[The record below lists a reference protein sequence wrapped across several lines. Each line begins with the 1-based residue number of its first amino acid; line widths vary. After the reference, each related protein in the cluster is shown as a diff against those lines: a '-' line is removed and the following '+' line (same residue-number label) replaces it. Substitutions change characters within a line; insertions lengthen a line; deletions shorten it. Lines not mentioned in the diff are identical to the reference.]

1 VHPEGDVEAFFAL
14 AAAACQAFTFAPERL
29 VVVRRAVPGSR
40 SQGGLAVGDQVSW
53 KGADGDLPP
62 GTVGRVVAAHADGD
76 VEALFAVAS
85 GDMKAFTFAAHRLHL
100 LARPAAAAAAALAC
114 EGSGPGPRTAGS
126 AEDAK
131 RMVFDA
137 VGEAPL
143 KLLFRSLFHF
153 DLSSSFFKI
162 KKSARLW
169 LSPSSHLDASLFSP
183 RWSVSTRPR

>member
-1 VHPEGDVEAFFAL
+1 
-14 AAAACQAFTFAPERL
+14 
-29 VVVRRAVPGSR
+29 
-40 SQGGLAVGDQVSW
+40 
-53 KGADGDLPP
+53 
-62 GTVGRVVAAHADGD
+62 VAAHADGD